1 MSLIPAQRARRRE
14 GDQVARLAVFSGL
27 LIGLAHGA
35 LAQPASVPVSTAP
48 AARRDVPIF
57 VRGIGAVQ
65 AFQSVLVR
73 ARVEGTVDRIAFAEG
88 QEVKPG
94 QLLAEIDPRPYQA
107 ALDQAMAKKAA
118 DLAQLGNAKRDLAR
132 YADLARS
139 DFASRQSVD
148 TQNAAVLQAG
158 ATAEGDDAAIA
169 AAKLNLEF
177 TRIVSPIEGRVGLRL
192 VDAGNLVHAT
202 DATGIVTV
210 NQIHPISVLFT
221 LPQDMLP
228 AVQDAMRAAGAAPLA
243 VQAYSS
249 DGKRK
254 LSDGALLTLNN
265 QIDAAT
271 GTITLKAQ
279 FANKD
284 DRLWPGQFVNA
295 HLQLS
300 LAKDVVAVPSAAVQH
315 GVDGLFVYV
324 VKPGGTAGLESIE
337 AGQDDGQWVV
347 VTKGLGGGETVVT
360 DGQSRLTEGAR
371 VADLHAAQAKAGG

>member
-1 MSLIPAQRARRRE
+1 M
-14 GDQVARLAVFSGL
+14 ARLTLLGGL
-27 LIGLAHGA
+27 FLGLAQGA
-35 LAQPASVPVSTAP
+35 LAQPVPVSTAP
-48 AARRDVPIF
+48 AIRQDVPIF

-65 AFQSVLVR
+65 AFQSVLIR
-73 ARVEGTVDRIAFAEG
+73 ARVDGTVDRITFTEG

-107 ALDQAMAKKAA
+107 VLDQAMAKKAA
-118 DLAQLGNAKRDLAR
+118 DLAQLSNAKRDLAR
-132 YADLARS
+132 YSDLARS

-148 TQNAAVLQAG
+148 TQSATVLQTS

-169 AAKLNLEF
+169 AAKLNIEF

-202 DATGIVTV
+202 DATGIATV

-228 AVQDAMRAAGAAPLA
+228 AVQDAMRAAGDASLA

-249 DGKRK
+249 DDKQK
-254 LSDGALLTLNN
+254 LSDGTLLTLNN

-279 FANKD
+279 FANLD

-300 LAKDVVAVPSAAVQH
+300 LAKGVVAVPSAAVQH
-315 GVDGLFVYV
+315 GVNGLYVYL
-324 VKPGGTAGLESIE
+324 VKPGGTARLAPIE
-337 AGQDDGQWVV
+337 TGQDDGQVAV
-347 VTKGLGGGETVVT
+347 VTKGLDGGETVVT
-360 DGQSRLTEGAR
+360 GGQSRLTEGAK
-371 VADLHAAQAKAGG
+371 VADLRAAQAQAGG

>member
-1 MSLIPAQRARRRE
+1 M
-14 GDQVARLAVFSGL
+14 ARLTL
-27 LIGLAHGA
+27 LGGMFLGLAQGA
-35 LAQPASVPVSTAP
+35 LAQPAAVPVSTAS
-48 AARRDVPIF
+48 AARQDVTIF

-65 AFQSVLVR
+65 AFQSVLIR
-73 ARVEGTVDRIAFAEG
+73 ARVEGTVDRIAFTEG

-118 DLAQLGNAKRDLAR
+118 DLAQLSNAKRDLAR
-132 YADLARS
+132 YSDLARS

-148 TQNAAVLQAG
+148 TQDAAVLQAG
-158 ATAEGDDAAIA
+158 ANAEGDDAAIA
-169 AAKLNLEF
+169 AAKLTLEF
-177 TRIVSPIEGRVGLRL
+177 TRIASPIEGRVGLRL

-228 AVQDAMRAAGAAPLA
+228 TVQDAMRAAGAAPLA

-249 DGKRK
+249 DGKQK
-254 LSDGALLTLNN
+254 LSDGVLLTLNN
-265 QIDAAT
+265 QIDSAT

-279 FANKD
+279 FANAD

-300 LAKDVVAVPSAAVQH
+300 LAKGVVAVPSTAVQH
-315 GVDGLFVYV
+315 GVNGLYVYV
-324 VKPGGTAGLESIE
+324 VKPGGTAGLTPIE
-337 AGQDDGQWVV
+337 AGQDDGQVAV

-360 DGQSRLTEGAR
+360 GGQSRLTEGTR
-371 VADLHAAQAKAGG
+371 VADLHAAQAGAGG

>member
-1 MSLIPAQRARRRE
+1 M
-14 GDQVARLAVFSGL
+14 ARLTLFGGMVL
-27 LIGLAHGA
+27 GLAQGALAQLALVQPA
-35 LAQPASVPVSTAP
+35 LAQPALAQPAPVPVSTAS
-48 AARRDVPIF
+48 AARQDVAIF

-65 AFQSVLVR
+65 AFQSVLIR
-73 ARVEGTVDRIAFAEG
+73 ARVDGTVDRIAFTEG

-118 DLAQLGNAKRDLAR
+118 DLAQLSNAKRDLAR
-132 YADLARS
+132 YSDLARS

-148 TQNAAVLQAG
+148 TQDATVLQVG

-202 DATGIVTV
+202 DATGIVTI

-228 AVQDAMRAAGAAPLA
+228 TVQDAMRAAGAAPLA
-243 VQAYSS
+243 VEAYSS
-249 DGKRK
+249 DGKQK
-254 LSDGALLTLNN
+254 LSDGVLLTLNN
-265 QIDAAT
+265 QIDSAT

-279 FANKD
+279 FANAD

-295 HLQLS
+295 HLQLGV
-300 LAKDVVAVPSAAVQH
+300 AKGVVAVPSTAVQH
-315 GVDGLFVYV
+315 GVNGLYVYV
-324 VKPGGTAGLESIE
+324 VKPGGTAGLMPIE
-337 AGQDDGQWVV
+337 AGQDDGQVAV

-360 DGQSRLTEGAR
+360 GGQSRLTEGTK
-371 VADLHAAQAKAGG
+371 VADLHAAQARAGG

>member
-1 MSLIPAQRARRRE
+1 M
-14 GDQVARLAVFSGL
+14 FSGL
-27 LIGLAHGA
+27 LIGLAHAA

-73 ARVEGTVDRIAFAEG
+73 ARVEGTLDRIAFAEG
-88 QEVKPG
+88 QAVNPG

-279 FANKD
+279 FANGD

-300 LAKDVVAVPSAAVQH
+300 LAKDVVAVPSAAVQP
-315 GVDGLFVYV
+315 GADGLFVYV
-324 VKPGGTAGLESIE
+324 VKPGGTAGLAPIE